1 LIVELDQQY
10 ADAQHLLGRF
20 RISVT
25 DEGPPLM
32 RSVHPPAWRALLAAR
47 TLSDAE
53 RQKLRGYY
61 LSLDP
66 QYRELEHA
74 QRLVADPRLMAV
86 QDLAWALINSP
97 AFLFN
102 H

>member
-1 LIVELDQQY
+1 M
-10 ADAQHLLGRF
+10 LGRF

-25 DEGPPLM
+25 DEEPPLL
-32 RSVHPPAWRALLAAR
+32 RPDHPPQWRALLAAR
-47 TLSDAE
+47 QLSDDE
-53 RQKLRGYY
+53 RERLRAHY
-61 LSLDP
+61 LSQDAE
-66 QYRELEHA
+66 YRELEQA
-74 QRLVADPRLMAV
+74 ERMVSNPRLMAV